1 MFLGKVFHEW
11 EANILMYY
19 LWKMFV
25 ISSLFGSETQSIILD
40 CGDGTY
46 GQLCRF
52 YGKQHIDDVIAKLQ
66 CVFVSH
72 IHADHH
78 SVSIY

>member
-1 MFLGKVFHEW
+1 
-11 EANILMYY
+11 MY
-19 LWKMFV
+19 F
-25 ISSLFGSETQSIILD
+25 SFSLFGSETQSIILD

-78 SVSIY
+78 SVSFYYALFIVTQYRFENN